1 MNNFNQ
7 YNNPRAQQ
15 YANAWDQGTYNE
27 IPHQDAWQDYTQ
39 FAQNAS
45 PQQLQQAHQQVY
57 EQMPAE
63 QRGGILQNLLGGLMQ
78 HGVSPQQMGLQN
90 SDPYTMSPADAARV
104 TGYAQQQNP
113 DILHQVFGPG
123 GALSSPWAK
132 LAIAGV
138 AAYAAKQFLGG
149 GFGGGNQG
157 GFGGGNQG
165 GFGGGNQGGSMTG
178 NGSNNNGLL

>member
-7 YNNPRAQQ
+7 DNGQRAQQ

-27 IPHQDAWQDYTQ
+27 IPHQDAWHNYNQ

-57 EQMPAE
+57 EQMPSE

-104 TGYAQQQNP
+104 TSYAQQQNP

-149 GFGGGNQG
+149 GFGNQA

-178 NGSNNNGLL
+178 NGSNDNGLL